1 MRSAKS
7 VKRSHIS
14 KHAYQNKSHKKK
26 SAKKAIFAYKEWK
39 KTTYSSEKNEIV
51 VNFSSVIKHN
61 AVYNAP
67 QQKIETN
74 KENLKTNKS
83 KEESVKYQ
91 PKKKSNE
98 KVNEKPKQKTNEI
111 KKSEVKVKVRPEP
124 KAVEQKVEKKN
135 EVIDIVKVEEK
146 ERIVKVES
154 IPVVE
159 KKIDSVQIEVV
170 ENPLT
175 VDVNTKNDDTGMKAS
190 VDSGIDFN
198 NVNHSTGSPS
208 PPQNKSGSPSRVSA
222 SGNSF
227 FDSVNKIVQT
237 ALGSAENRLPT
248 KLQLN
253 HNGGSRQRT
262 HKLLPRDIKFC
273 VKMLEK
279 FGDDFESMSKSEDNV
294 YMDTPSGIKR
304 KIRTFKES
312 PYYEQWQKAKIDGKS
327 IDDILSC

>member
-7 VKRSHIS
+7 VKRNHIS

-39 KTTYSSEKNEIV
+39 KTTYSSEINEIV
-51 VNFSSVIKHN
+51 VDFSSVIKHN
-61 AVYNAP
+61 AFYNVP
-67 QQKIETN
+67 QQKTETN
-74 KENLKTNKS
+74 KENQKTNKS
-83 KEESVKYQ
+83 KEESVKHQ
-91 PKKKSNE
+91 PKNQLNE
-98 KVNEKPKQKTNEI
+98 KVKEKPKQKVNET
-111 KKSEVKVKVRPEP
+111 KKSEVKVKSEP
-124 KAVEQKVEKKN
+124 IAVEQKVEIKN
-135 EVIDIVKVEEK
+135 EITNIVKVEEK
-146 ERIVKVES
+146 ARIVKVES

-159 KKIDSVQIEVV
+159 KKKDSVQIEVV

-175 VDVNTKNDDTGMKAS
+175 VDVNTKHDDTGMKAS

-208 PPQNKSGSPSRVSA
+208 PPQNKSGSPSRVSV

-273 VKMLEK
+273 VKMLDK